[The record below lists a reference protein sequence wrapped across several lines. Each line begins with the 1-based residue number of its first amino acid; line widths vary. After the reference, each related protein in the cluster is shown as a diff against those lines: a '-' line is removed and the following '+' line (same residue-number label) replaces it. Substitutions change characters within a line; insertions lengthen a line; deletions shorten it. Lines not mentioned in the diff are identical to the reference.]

1 MMTQLHPEDA
11 FNQAGDFWK
20 DAHLTQDCMQLL
32 SDAPELFD
40 PENEEDRE
48 FNSLNQYY
56 MAVQNMVESY
66 GQTSDSLK
74 RSAGTGRQDATAPFF
89 KHLYGVAKTH
99 EANMLANDRSNMPQ
113 MREKEMRAYRR
124 RAMQRK
130 DAGLGYDNFFRD
142 EDESRDVQ
150 AFLATDTL
158 PKSVTEEV
166 LSIEDLRRM
175 KQESTGHNAGV

>member
-1 MMTQLHPEDA
+1 
-11 FNQAGDFWK
+11 
-20 DAHLTQDCMQLL
+20 
-32 SDAPELFD
+32 
-40 PENEEDRE
+40 
-48 FNSLNQYY
+48 
-56 MAVQNMVESY
+56 
-66 GQTSDSLK
+66 
-74 RSAGTGRQDATAPFF
+74 
-89 KHLYGVAKTH
+89 
-99 EANMLANDRSNMPQ
+99 
-113 MREKEMRAYRR
+113 
-124 RAMQRK
+124 MQRK